1 MKHIGI
7 KNNAPLIFCLAGA
20 LFISILA
27 SPIAGADPEMDTGTN
42 VQIALLHKIFTFD
55 SNMAADAGSMVNIGI
70 LYEPTDAASI
80 IVKNNVKDSFKRVIG
95 LTIAGLPVE
104 ISEISFESSD
114 QLSSSIQSLDI
125 IYITPGNSN
134 NLSTITRI
142 CQQKKVRTFTGVSK
156 LVSNGICVGITAR
169 DSKPKILINQTA
181 SVASGA
187 DFSPTLLKL
196 AEVIQ

>member
-1 MKHIGI
+1 MSTI
-7 KNNAPLIFCLAGA
+7 ACAAG
-20 LFISILA
+20 SMDVD
-27 SPIAGADPEMDTGTN
+27 AD
-42 VQIALLHKIFTFD
+42 VQIALLYKIFTFD

-70 LYEPTDAASI
+70 LYEPTDVDSI
-80 IVKNNVKDSFKRVIG
+80 LAKNEIMDSFKKASG

-114 QLSSSIQSLDI
+114 QLSSSVQNLNI

-142 CQQKKVRTFTGVSK
+142 CQQKKVRTFTGISK
-156 LVSNGICVGITAR
+156 LVSNGICAGIAVKKN
-169 DSKPKILINQTA
+169 KPKILINQTA

-196 AEVIQ
+196 AEAI